1 MKIVV
6 TVTGKKGRFK
16 TYLIEVI
23 EGERIIQSETAEG
36 AVQRD
41 EIVWKMAEL
50 YNILDI
56 ETREELKFTTIPSI
70 PVLEE
75 MEADE
80 FFEDNREFVYDRILQ
95 AVSEGL
101 TFNRTSIRLFELN
114 GTGVYITSNRGDWKG
129 GLQDALDYYVS
140 IEDYDKCTYTKELI
154 EAL

>member
-75 MEADE
+75 VEADE